1 MRNVDYIKI
10 FKYEEGNSISV
21 AFFIENDLIIKIGE
35 KMSEINELAYM
46 NGYNWEAVLN
56 YYISKVDQDL
66 AKHIQHDPEAGMY
79 CAYFNL
85 TPENEARALR
95 LKDIIIGLI
104 ENEQKLYKLVE
115 EHGDEIE
122 WD

>member
-1 MRNVDYIKI
+1 MGNVDYVKI
-10 FKYEEGNSISV
+10 FKHKEGNSVSV
-21 AFFIENDLIIKIGE
+21 AFFIENDLILKIGE
-35 KMSEINELAYM
+35 KMNVLNELAYM

-79 CAYFNL
+79 SAYFEL
-85 TPENEARALR
+85 TPENEARAIR
-95 LKDIIIGLI
+95 LKDIIIDLVQ
-104 ENEQKLYKLVE
+104 NEEKLYKLVAA
-115 EHGDEIE
+115 HGDEIE